1 MDATKREIYRPKH
14 VSNCYMK
21 HDVCLSGCP
30 SENVTGFV
38 RVHHIFRWCRSRGFK
53 PKNAWQAL
61 TSLRLIWGFILTA
74 QKIFYLNHC
83 VTFNQLDCQILI

>member
-38 RVHHIFRWCRSRGFK
+38 RAHHIFR
-53 PKNAWQAL
+53 
-61 TSLRLIWGFILTA
+61 
-74 QKIFYLNHC
+74 
-83 VTFNQLDCQILI
+83 